1 MLGFLRLS
9 LLMSFM
15 GLLLVMLIGVFSDI
29 QILVVF
35 IILILIP
42 LAISKASKISLVEKL
57 PFGFPYGVVE

>member
-9 LLMSFM
+9 LLMLFM

-42 LAISKASKISLVEKL
+42 LAISKAS
-57 PFGFPYGVVE
+57 

>member
-9 LLMSFM
+9 LLMLFM
-15 GLLLVMLIGVFSDI
+15 GLLLVMLIGVYSDI

-42 LAISKASKISLVEKL
+42 LAISKAS
-57 PFGFPYGVVE
+57 